1 VRIRSLS
8 CQIFVL
14 PSTGFILSP
23 LIHCSTNRLSLKAI
37 GAAVYQWCEF
47 KSRRGKNKNWTAQRS
62 NSNTVW
68 FNFQTYIIFSINLVS
83 HVTLRSNGTGTLDGI
98 WTHTIDT
105 LQHQSLSLMSRT
117 YTTRPHPLF
126 KNIALIV
133 EVLHCHFLWL
143 YDEFF
148 IILYNILKIAEL
160 DCCQIII
167 LSIYVP
173 STHAYTHVLRLS
185 LDLPYEK
192 R

>member
-1 VRIRSLS
+1 MVVKINKPPSRDYTILIIRINVY
-8 CQIFVL
+8 QIF
-14 PSTGFILSP
+14 SKRTIILSYHFGLVCVFP
-23 LIHCSTNRLSLKAI
+23 LLL
-37 GAAVYQWCEF
+37 Y
-47 KSRRGKNKNWTAQRS
+47 

-83 HVTLRSNGTGTLDGI
+83 FKVTLRSSGTDILYGCHLLLDVCI
-98 WTHTIDT
+98 IYFIFCD
-105 LQHQSLSLMSRT
+105 
-117 YTTRPHPLF
+117 Y
-126 KNIALIV
+126 N
-133 EVLHCHFLWL
+133 
-143 YDEFF
+143 EFF

-185 LDLPYEK
+185 LDFPYET